1 MKIRLFILLGLLF
14 VGQISAQNMKLDIQS
29 VSIEKKADSTII
41 SFHMAVNVSELDAK
55 NQIKLVPIL
64 MNNHRTAEL
73 PAVILNGK
81 KAQNMYLRSQAML
94 KRKGKGNGGDTNT
107 YTVIGLAGSNEKHSI
122 TYRTSLPS
130 EDWLSQAKL
139 VMKKELNNEKGTPIQ
154 SETISVPGKNNYA
167 TPYQA
172 EPQLAESTPV
182 APDLRQDAVPV
193 VVPFAPA
200 TAALPSLKGKRYAGS
215 YLSPESD
222 ATDERNQ
229 KELNF
234 SLDEA
239 RVVVDVKPEML
250 SLRELYTVA
259 LSYKSNPRKFY
270 EIIEKSVKIYPASP
284 IANLN
289 AAAAAIEQG
298 DVPAAGRYLQMASHE
313 NVAYKNCRG
322 AYELLCNN
330 TYEGI
335 RLLKAAQAEGSEE
348 ATQNLKLFFE
358 SNRQAQ

>member
-1 MKIRLFILLGLLF
+1 MLFGLLL
-14 VGQISAQNMKLDIQS
+14 VGPVSAQNMKLDIQP
-29 VSIEKKADSTII
+29 VSIEKRADSTII
-41 SFHMAVNVSELDAK
+41 SFNMTVNVPELDAK
-55 NQIKLVPIL
+55 NQIRLVPVL
-64 MNNHRTAEL
+64 MNNRSQAEL
-73 PAVILNGK
+73 PAIILNGK
-81 KAQNMYLRSQAML
+81 KAQTMYLRSQAMQR
-94 KRKGKGNGGDTNT
+94 RKGKGKGEDTNT
-107 YTVIGLAGSNEKHSI
+107 YMVIGLAGSNEKHTI
-122 TYRTSLPS
+122 TYRTSLPTA
-130 EDWLSQAKL
+130 DWVSQAKL
-139 VMKKELNNEKGTPIQ
+139 VIKKELNNGKGTQIQ
-154 SETISVPGKNNYA
+154 SETISVPGRNNYTA
-167 TPYQA
+167 PYQA
-172 EPQLAESTPV
+172 EPQLADNTSVAEVEPSVIIPATTPV
-182 APDLRQDAVPV
+182 AAPV
-193 VVPFAPA
+193 A
-200 TAALPSLKGKRYAGS
+200 TIPSLNGKRYTGS

-322 AYELLCNN
+322 AYELLCSN

-358 SNRQAQ
+358 SNRQTQ